1 MKDIIANITANIT
14 IFDIIDILVVAFIVY
29 KILGFIRDSRAQ
41 QLVKGVLVLIAVFA
55 LSGFLQLNTLNWI
68 LRNAMTVGIL
78 AVVILFQPELRR
90 GLERMG
96 RTGLLADRFMGNK
109 SQAKNVVDA
118 FVDAV
123 NVFSSSRTG
132 ALIVIEREV
141 SLGDIAENGTILN
154 ADVSAE
160 LLGNIFYKGSPL
172 HDGAVIVRGEKIF
185 AAGCVLPLTSR
196 LDIGKELG
204 TRHRAAIGITENSDA
219 VAIIVSEENGIIS
232 TARDGKISRFLDSK
246 SLEKFLLTLYLDE
259 TTEDKGILG
268 LLKINGKSDSAET
281 EKDKKTNSAA
291 ESTEK
296 KTDIA
301 EPKEETGGSD
311 A

>member
-1 MKDIIANITANIT
+1 MKDIFANITANIT

-41 QLVKGVLVLIAVFA
+41 QLVKGVLVLVAVFA
-55 LSGFLQLNTLNWI
+55 LSGFLNLNTLNWI

-96 RTGLLADRFMGNK
+96 RTGLLADRFMGDKN
-109 SQAKNVVDA
+109 QAKSVVDS

-172 HDGAVIVRGEKIF
+172 HDGAAIVRGDKIF
-185 AAGCVLPLTSR
+185 AAGCVLPLTAR
-196 LDIGKELG
+196 IDLGKELG

-232 TARDGKISRFLDSK
+232 VARDGKISRFLDSK
-246 SLEKFLLTLYLDE
+246 ALEKLLLTLYLDE
-259 TTEDKGILG
+259 ENEDKGILSF
-268 LLKINGKSDSAET
+268 LKKNGKTEKESKGDSA
-281 EKDKKTNSAA
+281 A
-291 ESTEK
+291 
-296 KTDIA
+296 
-301 EPKEETGGSD
+301 ETGGSD

>member
-14 IFDIIDILVVAFIVY
+14 VFDIIDILVVAFIVY

-41 QLVKGVLVLIAVFA
+41 QLVKGVLVLVAVFA
-55 LSGFLQLNTLNWI
+55 LSGVLHLNTINWI
-68 LRNAMTVGIL
+68 LKNAMTVGIL

-96 RTGLLADRFMGNK
+96 RTGILADRFMGDK
-109 SQAKNVVDA
+109 SKAKSVVDS

-123 NVFSSSRTG
+123 NAFSSTRTG

-160 LLGNIFYKGSPL
+160 LLGNIFYKGSPM
-172 HDGAVIVRGEKIF
+172 HDGAAIIRGEKVF

-196 LDIGKELG
+196 IDIGKELG

-219 VAIIVSEENGIIS
+219 VAIVVSEENGIIS
-232 TARDGKISRFLDSK
+232 VARDGKINRFLDSK
-246 SLEKFLLTLYLDE
+246 GLEKLLLTLYLDE
-259 TTEDKGILG
+259 NNEDRGILSI
-268 LLKINGKSDSAET
+268 LKKVEKVNRGNSSA
-281 EKDKKTNSAA
+281 
-291 ESTEK
+291 
-296 KTDIA
+296 TDNQ
-301 EPKEETGGSD
+301 KTGGSLD
-311 A
+311 AK

>member
-1 MKDIIANITANIT
+1 MKDIFANITADIT

-41 QLVKGVLVLIAVFA
+41 QLVKGVLVLVAVFA
-55 LSGFLQLNTLNWI
+55 LSGVLHLNTINWI
-68 LRNAMTVGIL
+68 LKNAMTVGIL

-96 RTGLLADRFMGNK
+96 RTGLLADRFLGDKNR
-109 SQAKNVVDA
+109 AKHVVDS

-123 NVFSSSRTG
+123 NAFSSTRTG

-141 SLGDIAENGTILN
+141 SLGDISENGTILN

-160 LLGNIFYKGSPL
+160 LLGNIFYKGSPM
-172 HDGAVIVRGEKIF
+172 HDGAVIIRGEKVF

-196 LDIGKELG
+196 IDIGKELG

-219 VAIIVSEENGIIS
+219 VAIVVSEENGIIS
-232 TARDGKISRFLDSK
+232 VAREGKINRFLDSK
-246 SLEKFLLTLYLDE
+246 ALEKLLLTLYLDE
-259 TTEDKGILG
+259 GKQDRSIIARIL
-268 LLKINGKSDSAET
+268 KPDNGKEV
-281 EKDKKTNSAA
+281 K
-291 ESTEK
+291 
-296 KTDIA
+296 
-301 EPKEETGGSD
+301 PKGEASQKTGGSED
-311 A
+311 AK

>member
-1 MKDIIANITANIT
+1 MKDILANITANIG

-29 KILGFIRDSRAQ
+29 EILGFIRDSRAQ
-41 QLVKGVLVLIAVFA
+41 QLVKGVLLLIAVFA
-55 LSGFLQLNTLNWI
+55 ISGFLQLNTLNWI
-68 LRNAMTVGIL
+68 LKNAMTVGIL

-90 GLERMG
+90 VLERMG
-96 RTGLLADRFMGNK
+96 RTSFLTERFLGD
-109 SQAKNVVDA
+109 KNVAKSIVDS

-132 ALIVIEREV
+132 ALIVIERQV

-154 ADVSAE
+154 ADISAE
-160 LLGNIFYKGSPL
+160 LLGNIFYKGSPM
-172 HDGAVIVRGEKIF
+172 HDGAAIIRGDKVF

-232 TARDGKISRFLDSK
+232 VAREGKISRFLDSK
-246 SLEKFLLTLYLDE
+246 ALEKLLLTLYLDE
-259 TTEDKGILG
+259 ESNDNSLFG
-268 LLKINGKSDSAET
+268 LLK
-281 EKDKKTNSAA
+281 KKT
-291 ESTEK
+291 
-296 KTDIA
+296 
-301 EPKEETGGSD
+301 GGNAD
-311 A
+311 VK